1 MKVDLWKTLP
11 HFSSTAV
18 SDFSKMSS
26 EGVPAVGQ
34 RLHRLFSWFDPES
47 AAVVTILFGLI
58 QVFLSVPLAY
68 AEESIPK
75 FYILPLILGIVI
87 VAGGSLT
94 MANER
99 NPNRLLLKGCVCSN
113 VAGLL
118 VAMIAFGLYCYTLSV
133 NNDTSHCG
141 LFIHRS
147 YYRDLPLEC
156 PKQVLMTYC
165 WSVTLLLLLYDIGAM
180 VLHSIL
186 SVSAIKTLKTD

>member
-1 MKVDLWKTLP
+1 
-11 HFSSTAV
+11 
-18 SDFSKMSS
+18 MSS

-58 QVFLSVPLAY
+58 QVFLSVPLGY
-68 AEESIPK
+68 AQESIPK
-75 FYILPLILGIVI
+75 FNLLPLILGIVI

-118 VAMIAFGLYCYTLSV
+118 VATIAFGFYCYSLSV
-133 NNDTSHCG
+133 TNHTGNCPSDY
-141 LFIHRS
+141 RS
-147 YYRDLPLEC
+147 YYYREVPLDC
-156 PKQVLMTYC
+156 HKQLLMKYC

-186 SVSAIKTLKTD
+186 SVSAIKTLKSD